1 MKYKPAYLAILIL
14 VLLLTAGFFTLT
26 FSQTDT
32 PQTLTVTLNTPA
44 DGSTLPTF
52 DFNFTY
58 TPTLVGNNSLSGAK
72 LIING
77 TDTVYQSSP
86 QNATTNRI
94 AYTFIANGTYLWN
107 IKVQDNATNVAL
119 AAANFTVT
127 VAVPPAPTPTPA
139 PSPTPTQTPTP
150 TPTPTATLSPTPT
163 PTATP
168 SPSPTPK
175 PTAQPLV
182 IDGWSILIAGLI
194 VLAVIFA
201 LVIVLLW
208 KAAHQAAI

>member
-1 MKYKPAYLAILIL
+1 MKHKPAYLATLIL
-14 VLLLTAGFFTLT
+14 VLLLNAGFFILT

-32 PQTLTVTLNTPA
+32 PQTLTVTLNIPA
-44 DGSTLPTF
+44 DGSTLTTF
-52 DFNFTY
+52 DCNFTY

-77 TDTVYQSSP
+77 TDTVCQSSP

-94 AYTFIANGTYLWN
+94 AYTFTTNGTYLWN
-107 IKVQDNATNVAL
+107 IKVQDNTTNDVVAAT
-119 AAANFTVT
+119 NFTVT
-127 VAVPPAPTPTPA
+127 VAVPPAPTPA

-150 TPTPTATLSPTPT
+150 TPTPTATPSPTPA

-175 PTAQPLV
+175 PTAQPLA
-182 IDGWSILIAGLI
+182 IDGWSILIVALI
-194 VLAVIFA
+194 VLAIIFA
-201 LVIVLLW
+201 LVILLLW
-208 KAAHQAAI
+208 KAAR